1 MDNHIISVNWET
13 ALFLEEKTSVTTALL
28 SPTEKRCAV
37 HHGRASDLGGGN
49 SGGHLA
55 LSFRRMGDGTSILG
69 YQWGI

>member
-28 SPTEKRCAV
+28 SPAEKRCAV

-55 LSFRRMGDGTSILG
+55 LSFRRNGRWEWG
-69 YQWGI
+69 YEGI